1 MRGTK
6 TNCLTCGKEYK
17 VCPHCGDASWRQT
30 ACSPLCW
37 QISQIINQSFFGLID
52 AAEAK
57 AELERLHY
65 KDAALTEET
74 QAQIAKILEDA
85 KTAAKHRRK
94 AAEQEDP
101 TQENA

>member
-6 TNCLTCGKEYK
+6 TNCLTCGREYK

-37 QISQIINQSFFGLID
+37 QISQIINQNFFGLIS
-52 AAEAK
+52 AVEAK
-57 AELERLHY
+57 VELERVHY
-65 KDAALTEET
+65 KDVQLTDET

-85 KTAAKHRRK
+85 KMAAKHRSK
-94 AAEQEDP
+94 ADAQKDS

>member
-6 TNCLTCGKEYK
+6 TNCLTCGREYK

-37 QISQIINQSFFGLID
+37 QISQIINQNFFGLVS
-52 AAEAK
+52 AVEAK
-57 AELERLHY
+57 ADLERIHY
-65 KDAALTEET
+65 KDAPLTDET
-74 QAQIAKILEDA
+74 QAQIDKILEDA
-85 KTAAKHRRK
+85 KAAAKHHRK
-94 AAEQEDP
+94 ADAQKNS

>member
-65 KDAALTEET
+65 KDVALTEET

-94 AAEQEDP
+94 AATQEDP

>member
-37 QISQIINQSFFGLID
+37 QISQIINQNFYGLID
-52 AAEAK
+52 ATEAK
-57 AELERLHY
+57 AELERIHY
-65 KDAALTEET
+65 KDTPLTAET
-74 QAQIAKILEDA
+74 QTQIEKILDDA

-94 AAEQEDP
+94 AAAQEEP